1 MPFQKGKSGN
11 PGGRPKEK
19 PFRDAL
25 RMEMLAAEKGSPCK
39 ATKGSLR
46 WNARQLLEKGDVASI
61 RELADRLDGKV
72 PQAIV
77 GDDDHAPVRITEIRR
92 VIVQPGQDGN
102 SSGDPPPPTA
112 PPPS

>member
-1 MPFQKGKSGN
+1 MPFEPGRSGN

-25 RMEMLAAEKGSPCK
+25 RMEMLAAANGEECLAP
-39 ATKGSLR
+39 KGSLR
-46 WNARQLLEKGDVASI
+46 WNARQLLEKGDATAI

-77 GDDDHAPVRITEIRR
+77 GDDEETPVRMAITWATEAK
-92 VIVQPGQDGN
+92 
-102 SSGDPPPPTA
+102 SES
-112 PPPS
+112 